1 MKRLR
6 MLLTTRRARWTIVLV
21 VAVAV
26 CSGLTVWSSTP
37 AQAGPLRAEKN
48 CAPNPEPIRPDAG
61 IPGMIYDQPSTAV
74 DGDPFAEGS
83 TVTIADV
90 YGYGGYRW
98 VNYDNGCLPGG
109 KQTVGIVTGIA
120 NSAFAGAASVVALTH
135 KELDFVI
142 DPEWLH
148 GSLDKALERTTAAV
162 KDGFFGPWFAPM
174 LILVAASVLWAARKA
189 DLSGATTTAGWALLV
204 LVVTTYVMSY
214 PVASAEAVDELVQAS
229 VTTAAKGT
237 IGGQQDDPL
246 TTEECVRQPPTYT
259 ECAPGTATAS
269 GALRGLNAQM
279 DTINRNTLYA
289 AWLDGV
295 LGSST
300 SPVAVRHGADLWRA
314 SHLSWAEA
322 QVVDDDPAAGKIL
335 IDAKKAAWQ
344 STAAAVKEADPD
356 AYQQLTGN
364 KGRFD
369 AMGSAWYGVIWTMPF
384 LVVAGFLIVVSYL
397 AIRILIPV
405 LPALGVFG
413 MFRPLDGW
421 MMSAAGR
428 TASIVIAG
436 PVFFGAALVN
446 LLYVNAI
453 FHATG
458 IPYAMRY
465 MLAAV
470 MPVLLFA
477 ILKPKRGQWAARRL
491 MRQARRVT
499 RMTADAAKPD
509 RTRTQADRTNPATGP
524 DRRSGPVYQPRTTG
538 TGEPDRNTPQRPAA
552 PVSGRPR
559 RRPTRAGRTRRTD
572 EPDDAGQSR
581 STDSPAAQPVP
592 PRATSRRQTGHS
604 RRTVNA
610 GPTWHAPDQCDG
622 TDPDC
627 RYGHAPHRS
636 LRPVAPSPSP
646 TK

>member
-1 MKRLR
+1 MRRLR
-6 MLLTTRRARWTIVLV
+6 ALMTRRRARWATLSV
-21 VAVAV
+21 VAAAM
-26 CSGLTVWSSTP
+26 CCGLSVWSSVP

-61 IPGMIYDQPSTAV
+61 IPGMIYDQPSTAT

-109 KQTVGIVTGIA
+109 KQAVGIVTGMA
-120 NSAFAGAASVVALTH
+120 NSSFAASASVVALTH
-135 KELDFVI
+135 KEFDFVI
-142 DPEWLH
+142 NPEWLH
-148 GSLDKALERTTAAV
+148 GSLDKALEHTTKVV

-189 DLSGATTTAGWALLV
+189 DLSGAVTTAGWALLV

-214 PVASAEAVDELVQAS
+214 PSASAQAVDELVQAS

-237 IGGQQDDPL
+237 MGGQQDDPL
-246 TTEECVRQPPTYT
+246 ATEQCVRQPPTYT
-259 ECAPGTATAS
+259 ECAPGAATAS

-289 AWLDGV
+289 AWLDGT

-300 SPVAVRHGADLWRA
+300 SPVAVKYGADLWRA

-322 QVVDDDPAAGKIL
+322 RIVDDDPETGKML
-335 IDAKKAAWQ
+335 IDLKKALWQ
-344 STAAAVKEADPD
+344 STAAGVKEADPD

-369 AMGSAWYGVIWTMPF
+369 GMTSAWYGVIWTMPF
-384 LVVAGFLIVVSYL
+384 LMVAGFLIVVSYL

-421 MMSAAGR
+421 MMSATRR

-458 IPYAMRY
+458 MNYALRY
-465 MLAAV
+465 MLAAI

-477 ILKPKRGQWAARRL
+477 ILKPKQGQWVTRRL

-509 RTRTQADRTNPATGP
+509 RTRTQADRPRPTADP

-538 TGEPDRNTPQRPAA
+538 IGEPDTSTPRRPAA
-552 PVSGRPR
+552 PASERPR
-559 RRPTRAGRTRRTD
+559 RRPTRAERTRRTD
-572 EPDDAGQSR
+572 EPDAGPSRGTDDPVAQSG
-581 STDSPAAQPVP
+581 P
-592 PRATSRRQTGHS
+592 PRATSRRRAGHN
-604 RRTVNA
+604 RRTVNP

-622 TDPDC
+622 TDPEC
-627 RYGHAPHRS
+627 RHGHAPHRS
-636 LRPVAPSPSP
+636 LRPVAPNSIT